1 MWKEKEDCQM
11 KKKKSEITWNLE
23 NKMKQIILDNQSL
36 TKSIKRKRNKLQC
49 NAKQKKNVSFQNVGW
64 NFQKG
69 VEKT

>member
-1 MWKEKEDCQM
+1 
-11 KKKKSEITWNLE
+11 
-23 NKMKQIILDNQSL
+23 MKQIILDNQSL